1 MKHWYLLLAAGAV
14 AIVGGV
20 AALLNP
26 MAATLTATVLAG
38 WMFVIVGVVLLATLF
53 SEMGWGRRIWTILL
67 GALAVWLGLN
77 ILGNPLEG
85 VMTLTLIVGL
95 SFLAEGVV
103 KLILA
108 WGTRGTPYFW
118 MVLLSGAISVLL
130 GGMILSNFPQSAA
143 TILGILLAV
152 DLISTGISMVA
163 LSLHARDNPGRA

>member
-1 MKHWYLLLAAGAV
+1 MKHWYLLLAAGAI

-26 MAATLTATVLAG
+26 LAATLTATVLAG

-53 SEMGWGRRIWTILL
+53 SEMGWGRRLWTILL

-85 VMTLTLIVGL
+85 AMTLTLIVGI

-130 GGMILSNFPQSAA
+130 GGMILANFPQSAA

>member
-1 MKHWYLLLAAGAV
+1 MKHWYLLLAAGAI
-14 AIVGGV
+14 AIVGGI

-26 MAATLTATVLAG
+26 MAATLTATILAG
-38 WMFVIVGVVLLATLF
+38 WMFVIVGVVLLATVF

-85 VMTLTLIVGL
+85 VLTLTLVVGL
-95 SFLAEGVV
+95 SFLAEGIV

-130 GGMILSNFPQSAA
+130 GGMILANFPQSAA

-152 DLISTGISMVA
+152 DLISTGVSMVA